1 MARAKSV
8 EKRRYWR
15 AVVRRQEGSGLS
27 VAAFCRLEGVSE
39 ASFYVWKRRLKEDT
53 GQASGSRQA
62 TPKAA
67 ARTTRK
73 DPLKKSPLKKSR
85 PKTGG
90 EPGPMAA
97 GLVPVRISDGPR
109 RAMFQVCWPGG
120 FSVRVPTACDRA
132 DVEVVLTA
140 VDRLARQRRE
150 GEPC

>member
-27 VAAFCRLEGVSE
+27 VSAFCRSEGVSE
-39 ASFYVWKRRLKEDT
+39 ASFYAWKRRLK
-53 GQASGSRQA
+53 GSSAQVSGSRRA

-67 ARTTRK
+67 AGTTRK
-73 DPLKKSPLKKSR
+73 SR
-85 PKTGG
+85 SKASG
-90 EPGPMAA
+90 EPGPVAA
-97 GLVPVRISDGPR
+97 GFVPVRISDGPR
-109 RAMFQVCWPGG
+109 RAMFQVRWPGG
-120 FSVRVPTACDRA
+120 FSVRIPAACDRA

-140 VDRLARQRRE
+140 VDRLARQWRE